1 MLGSLRNKLLLSLV
15 FGLVVVFG
23 LMVYGDLPS
32 MVEALG
38 RFKWSLVPAILAL
51 TLFNYVL
58 RFFKWHYYIG
68 LVGARDVKITDS
80 FLLFFSGL
88 SMVMTPGKL
97 GEWLKSYLLREISGV
112 PVSRSAPI
120 ILAER
125 LTDGVAM
132 GLLALGGLLLFRMGW
147 EILVAG
153 AVMVVVAVAITQH
166 RPLALRLLAGAE
178 RLPVVSKRV
187 HHLHEFYES
196 SYVLFSFKNLLLA
209 IGIGLVSWGGEC
221 VAFYLVLE
229 GLGLQ
234 TSWTL
239 LVQSAFI
246 LATSTLAGSML
257 LLPGGL
263 GVAEGGIAALS
274 QVLVGMPK
282 DSAAVAALLI
292 RFCTLWFGV
301 AVGIVAL
308 TIMTG
313 RMARRS
319 VTADAKD

>member
-1 MLGSLRNKLLLSLV
+1 MLGSLRNKLLVSLV
-15 FGLVVVFG
+15 LGVVVVFG
-23 LMVYGDLPS
+23 LMVYGDFPS
-32 MVEALG
+32 MVDALG
-38 RFKWSLVPAILAL
+38 RFKWSYVPAILGL

-58 RFFKWHYYIG
+58 RFIKWHYYIG
-68 LVGARDVKITDS
+68 LVGARGVKKSDS

-120 ILAER
+120 IIAER

-132 GLLALGGLLLFRMGW
+132 GLLALGGLLLFQIGW
-147 EILVAG
+147 EVLVAG
-153 AVMVVVAVAITQH
+153 AVMVIVAVGVTQH
-166 RPLALRLLAGAE
+166 RPLALRVLAVGE
-178 RLPVVSKRV
+178 RLPLVSKRM

-196 SYVLFSFKNLLLA
+196 SYVLFGFKNLLLA

-229 GLGLQ
+229 GLGMQ
-234 TSWTL
+234 ASWTL

-257 LLPGGL
+257 LMPGGL
-263 GVAEGGIAALS
+263 GVAEGGIAALC
-274 QVLVGMPK
+274 QLLVGMPK

-301 AVGIVAL
+301 GVGIVAL
-308 TIMTG
+308 TIMTS
-313 RMARRS
+313 RMSRRS
-319 VTADAKD
+319 VTLDADV